1 MSIRRMSCCLCGCA
15 IIHESWQPPWMAHFS
30 AVYALGHEADTP
42 AYLSGPG
49 FRGRFEDFVK
59 PHSPPGLSD
68 GEELLQ
74 ITLLRPG
81 FGEGEYPSESPQAWG
96 FPFHSVCW
104 KMLSLSC
111 PAEALDIQTLFRL
124 CRSFPSQQGLMN
136 WGHDYGGRIQYETVL
151 APGEEPGRHDSFFGQ
166 TRAPDPFDIPELH
179 SAFEQPASYPEPDTF
194 RPFAQA
200 GSATGSGI
208 FEKLPTEILLR
219 ILAYLPSPDVVR
231 LKQAS
236 RIYASV
242 ALPDSFWKSRFLPGR
257 EFQHI
262 FEAEQYLLSRRGRW
276 RSIFSMVKTL
286 QAHPAMLHRRR
297 IWHLCL
303 LLHRV
308 LEATRDTSCDG
319 NPIRT
324 FFEPNGPLDDGR
336 WVSASRALKLPS
348 QDLSEGSRALYNR
361 TLVLPPK
368 PAAIFASTINL
379 FGRCYISG
387 IRILDTGGK
396 SFSIG
401 YRHPDKEAILSGD
414 GQLRIEGF
422 CLALDQRG
430 VRGLAVISDDGTSSN
445 WLGDHHGIPKRK
457 LVLTSA
463 GISVVDCLKGG
474 FDVSDSDRLPLSE
487 TVSWPPRTDSKG
499 QTVKLVSLSIA
510 STPETQKEPEA
521 PLSALDSLLWYP
533 DIPPLGVSA
542 LGASDGLQRPDPRQ
556 DLPLCF
562 SLFGPDGERAHNLM
576 GILVRM
582 DDARK
587 ILSISTPLGDMRGAK
602 RLGLWGNE
610 LTDEDDFEIDGPEGE
625 RITGLDTFH
634 GYGQFLGF
642 KVS

>member
-1 MSIRRMSCCLCGCA
+1 
-15 IIHESWQPPWMAHFS
+15 
-30 AVYALGHEADTP
+30 
-42 AYLSGPG
+42 
-49 FRGRFEDFVK
+49 
-59 PHSPPGLSD
+59 
-68 GEELLQ
+68 
-74 ITLLRPG
+74 
-81 FGEGEYPSESPQAWG
+81 
-96 FPFHSVCW
+96 
-104 KMLSLSC
+104 
-111 PAEALDIQTLFRL
+111 
-124 CRSFPSQQGLMN
+124 
-136 WGHDYGGRIQYETVL
+136 
-151 APGEEPGRHDSFFGQ
+151 
-166 TRAPDPFDIPELH
+166 
-179 SAFEQPASYPEPDTF
+179 
-194 RPFAQA
+194 
-200 GSATGSGI
+200 
-208 FEKLPTEILLR
+208 
-219 ILAYLPSPDVVR
+219 
-231 LKQAS
+231 
-236 RIYASV
+236 
-242 ALPDSFWKSRFLPGR
+242 
-257 EFQHI
+257 
-262 FEAEQYLLSRRGRW
+262 
-276 RSIFSMVKTL
+276 
-286 QAHPAMLHRRR
+286 MLHRRR

-430 VRGLAVISDDGTSSN
+430 
-445 WLGDHHGIPKRK
+445 
-457 LVLTSA
+457 
-463 GISVVDCLKGG
+463 
-474 FDVSDSDRLPLSE
+474 
-487 TVSWPPRTDSKG
+487 
-499 QTVKLVSLSIA
+499 TVKLVSLSIA